1 MIYPVHGTY
10 SSEIINYIIIFI
22 FSVERQVLPGS
33 MDMGSSWSERSTARS
48 TEKMTI
54 MDEDEDEDEPGKLMD
69 DEDED
74 EPGKLMD
81 DEDEDEPG
89 MLMDDEDDEDELIIS
104 TQEKPNNNKGFAFII
119 TIYYLKILISH

>member
-1 MIYPVHGTY
+1 
-10 SSEIINYIIIFI
+10 
-22 FSVERQVLPGS
+22 

-54 MDEDEDEDEPGKLMD
+54 DEKTTIM

-89 MLMDDEDDEDELIIS
+89 MLIDDEDDEDELIIS
-104 TQEKPNNNKGFAFII
+104 TQEKPNNNKRFAFII
-119 TIYYLKILISH
+119 TIYYFKISH

>member
-74 EPGKLMD
+74 EPG
-81 DEDEDEPG
+81 